1 MLGRLNG
8 DETKRFTPEGNSLAN
23 NVTGGKKNLVLLVDD
38 DLFQKMNGN
47 ENRCMSQES
56 MVIFDGGGGGGG
68 TTTKRGPRPPA
79 ISSKFKRETMQ
90 GSAPVPARTC
100 RQSDLNDLQFCDLLF
115 W

>member
-47 ENRCMSQES
+47 ENRCMSEE
-56 MVIFDGGGGGGG
+56 GGGERTPKVGPDRRRYHQNLKG
-68 TTTKRGPRPPA
+68 KRCKAVRP
-79 ISSKFKRETMQ
+79 FRREH
-90 GSAPVPARTC
+90 AAN
-100 RQSDLNDLQFCDLLF
+100 LI
-115 W
+115 